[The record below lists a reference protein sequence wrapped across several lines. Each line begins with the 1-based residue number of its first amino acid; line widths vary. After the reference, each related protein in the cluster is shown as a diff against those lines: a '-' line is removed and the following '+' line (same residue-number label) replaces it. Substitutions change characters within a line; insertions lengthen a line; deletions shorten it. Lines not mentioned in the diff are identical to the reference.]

1 MPTMVTITKHVPTS
15 LCTPLTYYPT
25 FMSGK
30 GFDFPKLE
38 KIHSLNKSGKLNI
51 IIKE

>member
-1 MPTMVTITKHVPTS
+1 MATMVTITKHVPAP
-15 LCTPLTYYPT
+15 LCTPLAFYPT

-30 GFDFPKLE
+30 SLDFPKLE
-38 KIHSLNKSGKLNI
+38 KIHSLNKYGKLNI